1 MKINNS
7 NNKEKPQ
14 ANKFSKFVSDL
25 LLMPIWV
32 KQLLYVYLRYR
43 LEEELTPQYVNSYE
57 TDDIFQLHKSILTY
71 KGKKEL
77 EIRTL
82 NLTQNHYTF
91 LQDSLDGL
99 TIAELTIRNNW
110 NLFEVSNAFI
120 DCLEKELIAMPQSLK
135 LIELVRYMSGRT
147 RIGEYFLR
155 TGQITMEQLET
166 VLDQQEKIKRAT
178 NEQVGSATVLVNLG
192 FVPESEIKAVLRYK
206 EESRKR
212 FSMDGIISLAAD
224 LDASEDGAALKLT
237 NERLIKENKI
247 LKLQLRK
254 LLNLSE

>member
-1 MKINNS
+1 MRTNRDNQ
-7 NNKEKPQ
+7 EKQPF
-14 ANKFSKFVSDL
+14 NKFSKFVSDL

-43 LEEELTPQYVNSYE
+43 LEEELTPQYLNSYE
-57 TDDIFQLHKSILTY
+57 IEDIFQLHKSIVTY

-77 EIRTL
+77 EVKTMG
-82 NLTQNHYTF
+82 LTPNHYSF
-91 LQDSLDGL
+91 MQDSLDGL
-99 TIAELTIRNNW
+99 TIAELTIKNNY
-110 NLFEVSNAFI
+110 NLFEVSNIFI
-120 DCLEKELIAMPQSLK
+120 DCLERELIATPQSLK

-166 VLDQQEKIKRAT
+166 VLDQQERIKKAT
-178 NEQVGSATVLVNLG
+178 NEQVGSATVLVNMG
-192 FVPESEIKAVLRYK
+192 YVPESEIKAVLRYK

-212 FSMDGIISLAAD
+212 FSMDGIMSLAAD
-224 LDASEDGAALKLT
+224 ADSSEDGASLKLT
-237 NERLIKENKI
+237 NERLLKENKI

>member
-1 MKINNS
+1 MKTNNS
-7 NNKEKPQ
+7 GRNSQPI
-14 ANKFSKFVSDL
+14 NKFSKFISDL

-43 LEEELTPQYVNSYE
+43 LEEELTPQYLNSYE
-57 TDDIFQLHKSILTY
+57 TEDIFQLHKSILTY

-77 EIRTL
+77 EIKTMGL
-82 NLTQNHYTF
+82 SASHYTF

-110 NLFEVSNAFI
+110 NLFEVSNVFI
-120 DCLEKELIAMPQSLK
+120 DCLDRELIAMPQSLK
-135 LIELVRYMSGRT
+135 LVEIVRYMSGRT

-155 TGQITMEQLET
+155 TGQITMEQLEI
-166 VLDQQEKIKRAT
+166 VLDQQEKIKKAT
-178 NEQVGSATVLVNLG
+178 NEQVGSATVLVNMG

-212 FSMDGIISLAAD
+212 FSMDGLLSIAAD
-224 LDASEDGAALKLT
+224 LDSNEDSASLKIT
-237 NERLIKENKI
+237 NERLLKENKI

>member
-1 MKINNS
+1 MRINNE
-7 NNKEKPQ
+7 NDKNKPQ
-14 ANKFSKFVSDL
+14 MSNFAKFISDL

-32 KQLLYVYLRYR
+32 KQLLYVYIKYR
-43 LEEELTPQYVNSYE
+43 LEEELTPQYLNSYE
-57 TDDIFQLHKSILTY
+57 NEDIFQLHKSVLTY

-77 EIRTL
+77 EVRTMGL
-82 NLTQNHYTF
+82 HPNHYTF

-99 TIAELTIRNNW
+99 TIAELTIKNNW
-110 NLFEVSNAFI
+110 NLFEVSNIFI
-120 DCLEKELIAMPQSLK
+120 DCLERELISMPQSLK

-178 NEQVGSATVLVNLG
+178 NEQVGSATVLVNMG
-192 FVPESEIKAVLRYK
+192 FVPESEVKAILRYK

-212 FSMDGIISLAAD
+212 FSVDGVLSLSAN
-224 LDASEDGAALKLT
+224 LDVSEDGEALKIT

-254 LLNLSE
+254 LLNLSD